1 MIFGLL
7 EVCHDLL
14 DELPEV
20 DATHVVV
27 GLEEHLPQP
36 RLSDG
41 VVFGIELVE
50 PVESVPVLE
59 MVDKDLVRE
68 RRQNNHDT

>member
-1 MIFGLL
+1 MIFRLL
-7 EVCHDLL
+7 QVGHDLL

-20 DATHVVV
+20 DTAHVVV
-27 GLEEHLPQP
+27 GLEEHLSQP

-41 VVFGIELVE
+41 VVFGIELIE
-50 PVESVPVLE
+50 PVESVPILE

-68 RRQNNHDT
+68 HR